1 MEKSIDELQT
11 TFTNLI
17 AVTEESERN
26 LYTAAEQ
33 TENRAAKLL
42 LKAYAQQRAY
52 FAQQLRTVTTQ
63 LDHEPS
69 ALATADGS
77 GFLQRGWSE
86 LRAALTVRRQ
96 YRQRLLLRD
105 LLPHEEAT
113 LDTYAQVQ
121 AAGLPAALQNVV
133 HHQHEQLRKS
143 YRRLELLAGETEQQL
158 VLRLFDQ
165 ADAADEAI
173 NHLEQN
179 GIAADDITVTDMDEI
194 PVDMAD
200 LQARSHATREAII
213 TGVLLGALS
222 GALLGIIYGL
232 FHITLFPQ
240 LNGFIASQPVGI
252 VLEIMI
258 YGALIAAFF
267 SLIFSALI
275 SRNAAESDA
284 FLYQDSF
291 RHGDRLVAVFAK
303 PKDVSKIERIIGL
316 RHEHEIEP
324 VPA

>member
-1 MEKSIDELQT
+1 MEKSINELQT
-11 TFTNLI
+11 TFTTLI

-42 LKAYAQQRAY
+42 LKAYAQQRAH
-52 FAQQLRTVTTQ
+52 FSQQLRAVTTE

-96 YRQRLLLRD
+96 NRQRLLLRD

-113 LDTYAQVQ
+113 INTFAQAE
-121 AAGLPAALQNVV
+121 AAGLPAGMQTVV
-133 HHQHEQLRKS
+133 HQQHEMLRKT
-143 YRRLELLAGETEQQL
+143 YRRLELLAGETEQKL
-158 VLRLFDQ
+158 VLRLFNE
-165 ADAADEAI
+165 ADAADEAVT
-173 NHLEQN
+173 HLEQN
-179 GIAADDITVTDMDEI
+179 GIAADDIAVTDMSDI
-194 PVDMAD
+194 PVDTDD
-200 LQARSHATREAII
+200 LQARPHATREAII

-232 FHITLFPQ
+232 FHITMFPQ
-240 LNGFIASQPVGI
+240 LNGLIASQPVGI

-291 RHGDRLVAVFAK
+291 RQGDRLVAVFAK

-316 RHEHEIEP
+316 QHEHEIEP